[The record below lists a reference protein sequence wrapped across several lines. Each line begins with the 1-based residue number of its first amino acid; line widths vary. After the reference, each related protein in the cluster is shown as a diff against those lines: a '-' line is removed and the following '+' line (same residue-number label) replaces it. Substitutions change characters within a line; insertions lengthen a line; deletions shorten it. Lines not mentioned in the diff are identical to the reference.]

1 MLSFVLNESQTGGNC
16 LSDNNKVVKF
26 KKRKSINIGII
37 VFLILFLYIAINVYI
52 YLTKEQLSIYE
63 VHEGST
69 AIDNRITAL
78 VLREEQVITSSKAG
92 YVSYYQKE
100 GARVAKNSV
109 VYSLDDSGRMIDV
122 LATGDVPITMSEKNT
137 AELLHT
143 IKAFRSSFRDEKFE
157 QVYEFKEDAQGTVLD
172 ILNTT
177 MLTNEQILME
187 ETGGTYSYDM
197 VRSPLSGIV
206 SYYTDGYEAVAPEMV
221 DTKMFQTEDYVRTS
235 LRTTNIIDVNTPIY
249 KLVTSEEWKLVLS
262 LDEEQYDKLKD
273 KEKVHFT
280 VLEDDFEMTG
290 ALTVSKKESDY
301 YAVITLHN
309 YLSNYLEERYLE
321 VELDFDTAEGLKIPL
336 TSIIEKDFYLV
347 PLEYFSMGADSTDNG
362 LIVETY
368 DEKSGEAKYT
378 FKPTDIYYQDDAYG
392 YVDTDLFPAGT
403 YIHSSTNSERYTL
416 GPTNKLIGVY
426 NVNLG
431 YAVFKRVEI
440 IHQNEEYAIIRKDTR
455 NGLSAYDQI
464 ALDGTTAKNQAII
477 Y

>member
-1 MLSFVLNESQTGGNC
+1 M
-16 LSDNNKVVKF
+16 SDNNKVVKF

-52 YLTKEQLSIYE
+52 YFTKEQLSIYE

-78 VLREEQVITSSKAG
+78 VLRDEQIITSSKAG

-100 GARVAKNSV
+100 GARVAKNAT

-122 LATGDVPITMSEKNT
+122 LATGDVPITMSDKDS

-143 IKAFRSSFRDEKFE
+143 IEGFRTSFRDNDFE
-157 QVYEFKEDAQGTVLD
+157 QVYDFKEDAQSTVLD

-177 MLTNEQILME
+177 MLTNEQTMRE
-187 ETGGTYSYDM
+187 ETGKSYSYDM
-197 VRSPLSGIV
+197 VTSPLSGIV
-206 SYYTDGYEAVAPEMV
+206 SYYTDGFETMTSDNVNKEM
-221 DTKMFQTEDYVRTS
+221 FNTESYTRTS
-235 LRTTNIIDVNTPIY
+235 LRTTDIIDVNTPIY
-249 KLVTSEEWKLVLS
+249 KLITSEEWKLVLS
-262 LDEEQYDKLKD
+262 LTQEQYEKLKG
-273 KEKVHFT
+273 KEHVRFT
-280 VLEDDFEMTG
+280 ILEDDFDMNG
-290 ALTVSKKESDY
+290 ALMLSQHSSDY
-301 YAVITLHN
+301 YAVITLN
-309 YLSNYLEERYLE
+309 RYLSNYLDERYLE
-321 VELDFDTAEGLKIPL
+321 IELDFDTVEGLKIPL
-336 TSIIEKDFYLV
+336 TSIIDKDFYLV
-347 PLEYFSMGADSTDNG
+347 PLEYFSMGADSTDQG

-368 DEKSGEAKYT
+368 DEKTGEAKYT
-378 FKPTDIYYQDDAYG
+378 FTPTDIYFQDDAYA

-416 GPTNKLIGVY
+416 GPTNKLTGVY

-431 YAVFKRVEI
+431 YAVFKRI
-440 IHQNEEYAIIRKDTR
+440 DILYQNEEYAIIRNDTE

-464 ALDGTTAKNQAII
+464 ALDGTTAENQAII